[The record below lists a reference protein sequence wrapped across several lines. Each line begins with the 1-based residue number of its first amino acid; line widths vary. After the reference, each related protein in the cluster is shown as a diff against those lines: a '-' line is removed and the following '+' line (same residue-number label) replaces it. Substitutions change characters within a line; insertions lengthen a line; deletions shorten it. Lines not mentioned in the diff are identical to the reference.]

1 MPKLLL
7 LVALVAI
14 MLVACDGQDATQSAV
29 EETAT
34 VSASDSGDSPDVAQA
49 AVNETC
55 DALTNLQQE
64 WRLGRVDETR
74 YLGAYRDILSSL
86 NAAGDRVGRPL
97 GDAVAETCPT
107 AWHDAIATSDAI
119 RQRSR
124 AVLGSFHCYELE
136 RIQQLGNRERFAQ
149 EYDDFLSSDTYPELA
164 AEHCPDVWEEAAARR
179 ARAR

>member
-1 MPKLLL
+1 MASVTVRAPKFLL
-7 LVALVAI
+7 LVALAAI
-14 MLVACDGQDATQSAV
+14 LLAAC
-29 EETAT
+29 E
-34 VSASDSGDSPDVAQA
+34 SPDVAQA
-49 AVNETC
+49 DVDETC
-55 DALTNLQQE
+55 AALTHLQQE

-107 AWHDAIATSDAI
+107 AWHDAITTSDAI

-136 RIQQLGNRERFAQ
+136 RIQQLGNRERFAK
-149 EYDDFLSSDTYPELA
+149 EYDDFLSSDTYPEVA